1 MRDLN
6 TIATQC
12 YFVMKVIS
20 GSTLELDNIS
30 LIKFFIKMKRQL
42 TSILLF
48 SALLM
53 GGASTFVSCTDH
65 ESDAAYEVTGSIA
78 DQLNKQA
85 QNLQNQVDAIK
96 GILNG
101 GESGK
106 PLQEQVDDLKTN
118 LGQKETELKTLIEQK
133 NNATSTELKQ
143 LIDTKISN
151 VNKDIEGLKRDIA
164 TAKDDIERLKTQVGE
179 TEGKINAAK
188 QAAIEAA
195 KGYTDEK
202 VNAAIA
208 KAETELGQQVAEL
221 KTLIENCKTESKA
234 YTDEQIA
241 AMKEITNGLEQQQAE
256 YAKSIQQLFAL
267 HADVMDKLNQDS
279 ILLAQVQKGQTNLQT
294 AVSELNTKL
303 EAKVDT
309 ADFNAVKA
317 QVDKNKALS
326 EANEAAINSI
336 KAQMVDFVTKTELD
350 NKASE
355 LKTAFEAADTALK
368 EKIDAEVKKLN
379 EQLNKLFNTMINM
392 LTGIELQAT
401 ESPITGYENFS
412 FLGAEAHILGTYYGT
427 ATVPA
432 NLGDCTIN
440 KNQPLID
447 ETSGENAGVVYATL
461 NPSNVDF
468 TNCTLK
474 IVDSQGNE
482 APFTATVV
490 KSNRVLKYG
499 ISRAGKSNLY
509 AIKINLNKEN
519 LDAAKTWTSSDAA
532 ALKDVAK
539 NVLDKLRQPSTT
551 RLNIGDA
558 ATTIAKTFNN
568 RLTAYALQAE
578 QDYYDAN
585 NVKHTRTI
593 TSKLSLAAT
602 AIKPVSYNFLKDNAT
617 LKNLDLP
624 SFPTIQSKLNFN
636 DYKFN
641 WTPIAGMGTVKTSV
655 TLKGM
660 PDLDNIK
667 VTINGEVKAPEVN
680 VDKATIKFGQTTL
693 YGTVDENGKVT
704 VNLGDLEK
712 NTTADVKV
720 SIDNIKINPDDV
732 KVTLDTS
739 AKKDMTYDVEIPMDE
754 FNKIIDNI
762 NSQVGNMIGNVNGI
776 VDKVQNYAEIIDG
789 RYIAGI
795 NKFIQKF
802 ENLLRK
808 SNSLLQPAM
817 FYVTSNGSWNQLARE
832 KEGASYLKLQ
842 GGKASTVFVASSY
855 SGEIL
860 APAYKKYVHVTDAP
874 KGAHVT
880 GANLDKVIDGNLHK
894 IGFEAD
900 KEGTYEITYEAV
912 DYSGVK
918 AAKKKFYVKVVK

>member
-6 TIATQC
+6 TIAIQC

-78 DQLNKQA
+78 DQLKNHATEFQGYINTLNGNVTQLQKDLDKLKKETTDPTGAVQT
-85 QNLQNQVDAIK
+85 QISNLQTNI
-96 GILNG
+96 
-101 GESGK
+101 ST
-106 PLQEQVDDLKTN
+106 LKTK
-118 LGQKETELKTLIEQK
+118 LG
-133 NNATSTELKQ
+133 
-143 LIDTKISN
+143 
-151 VNKDIEGLKRDIA
+151 
-164 TAKDDIERLKTQVGE
+164 TAQTAIT
-179 TEGKINAAK
+179 AAQTTADK
-188 QAAIEAA
+188 ALAAAQQAA
-195 KGYTDEK
+195 T
-202 VNAAIA
+202 NA
-208 KAETELGQQVAEL
+208 
-221 KTLIENCKTESKA
+221 NA
-234 YTDEQIA
+234 YTDAEITKLKNELVAADADLAEQISAVRTLANSNKTAIDELTNKVSTNTQNIA
-241 AMKEITNGLEQQQAE
+241 ANGQRIDELATLLDNLETNCSQMITNLFNLYNDLDSRLALDEEALDLVKQG
-256 YAKSIQQLFAL
+256 QLT
-267 HADVMDKLNQDS
+267 LNE
-279 ILLAQVQKGQTNLQT
+279 
-294 AVSELNTKL
+294 AVESLNTKL
-303 EAKVDT
+303 DAKVDT
-309 ADFNAVKA
+309 ADFEAVKA
-317 QVDKNKALS
+317 QVEKNK
-326 EANEAAINSI
+326 EDIKGI
-336 KAQMVDFVTKTELD
+336 KANIDSIKTELAKKVSQED
-350 NKASE
+350 FDVLNGKVSDMDAAYKKADQE
-355 LKTAFEAADTALK
+355 LEARVQAQ
-368 EKIDAEVKKLN
+368 IDSINIKLN
-379 EQLNKLFNTMINM
+379 QLFDKMMNM

-412 FLGAEAHILGTYYGT
+412 FLGAEAHILGAYYGT
-427 ATVPA
+427 SAATA

-440 KNQPLID
+440 KNQLLID
-447 ETSGENAGVVYATL
+447 EKSGENAGVVYATL

-468 TNCTLK
+468 TGCTLK
-474 IVDSQGNE
+474 VVDSQGNE

-509 AIKINLNKEN
+509 AVKINLNKEN

-578 QDYYDAN
+578 QKYIDAN
-585 NVKHTRTI
+585 NVEQTRTI

-602 AIKPVSYNFLKDNAT
+602 AIKPISYNFLKDNAT

-817 FYVTSNGSWNQLARE
+817 FYVASNGNWNQLARE
-832 KEGASYLKLQ
+832 GVGASYLKLE
-842 GGKASTVFVASSY
+842 GGKASTIFVASSY
-855 SGEIL
+855 TGEIL
-860 APAYKKYVHVTDAP
+860 APAYKKYVHVTDTP
-874 KGAHVT
+874 KGAHVYGT
-880 GANLDKVIDGNLHK
+880 NLNKVIDGNLHK

-918 AAKKKFYVKVVK
+918 VAKKFYVKVVK

>member
-1 MRDLN
+1 
-6 TIATQC
+6 
-12 YFVMKVIS
+12 
-20 GSTLELDNIS
+20 
-30 LIKFFIKMKRQL
+30 MKRQL

-85 QNLQNQVDAIK
+85 ADLQTQINAIK

-106 PLQEQVDDLKTN
+106 PLQEQVNDLKTE
-118 LGQKETELKTLIEQK
+118 LGQKENDLKTLIDQK

-143 LIDTKISN
+143 IIDTKIN
-151 VNKDIEGLKRDIA
+151 GVNQDIEGLRRDIA
-164 TAKDDIERLKTQVGE
+164 TAQGDIDRLKTQVGE
-179 TEGKINAAK
+179 TEGKIAAAK

-221 KTLIENCKTESKA
+221 KTLIANCKTESKA

-241 AMKEITNGLEQQQAE
+241 AMKEITNSLEEQQAE

-279 ILLAQVQKGQTNLQT
+279 ILLAQVQKEQTDLKT
-294 AVSELNTKL
+294 AVSELNTQL
-303 EAKVDT
+303 DAKVDT

-317 QVDKNKALS
+317 QVVKNKALS
-326 EANEAAINSI
+326 EANEAAIDSI

-355 LKTAFEAADTALK
+355 LKTAFEAADTKLK

-379 EQLNKLFNTMINM
+379 EQLNELFNTMINM

-412 FLGAEAHILGTYYGT
+412 FLGAEAHILGAYYGST
-427 ATVPA
+427 ATPVKLGSEDVADA
-432 NLGDCTIN
+432 N
-440 KNQPLID
+440 QVLID

-468 TNCTLK
+468 TKCKLK
-474 IVDSQGNE
+474 VVDSQGNE

-499 ISRAGKSNLY
+499 ISRAGNSNLY

-519 LDAAKTWTSSDAA
+519 LEAAKTWTSSDAS

-578 QDYYDAN
+578 QEYTDAN
-585 NVKHTRTI
+585 GEVKTRTI
-593 TSKLSLAAT
+593 TSKMSLAAT
-602 AIKPVSYNFLKDNAT
+602 AIKPISYKFLKDNSK
-617 LKNLDLP
+617 LNNLDLP
-624 SFPTIQSKLNFN
+624 SFPTLQSKINFD

-641 WTPIAGMGTVKTSV
+641 WTPIDSMQSMKTSV
-655 TLKGM
+655 TLKNM
-660 PDLDNIK
+660 PNLNSIKIDGEIVVPQPTVDANVYLVGNQKITAEVKDNKVVLDLSKLQYKSDVTIGDIK
-667 VTINGEVKAPEVN
+667 VKTDSLKIVY
-680 VDKATIKFGQTTL
+680 DKEDQK
-693 YGTVDENGKVT
+693 
-704 VNLGDLEK
+704 
-712 NTTADVKV
+712 
-720 SIDNIKINPDDV
+720 
-732 KVTLDTS
+732 
-739 AKKDMTYDVEIPMDE
+739 YDVEIPMTE
-754 FNKIIDNI
+754 FNKIIANI
-762 NSQVGNMIGNVNGI
+762 NSQVGNMVGNVNNI
-776 VDKVQNYAEIIDG
+776 VDKVKNYADILDG
-789 RYIAGI
+789 QYIAGI

-855 SGEIL
+855 TGEIL
-860 APAYKKYVHVTDAP
+860 APAYKKYVHVKCLDGDGQA
-874 KGAHVT
+874 T
-880 GANLDKVIDGNLHK
+880 GTNLNKVIDGNIHK
-894 IGFEAD
+894 IGFEAN
-900 KEGTYEITYEAV
+900 KPGTYEITYEAV

-918 AAKKKFYVKVVK
+918 VAKKFYVKVVK

>member
-1 MRDLN
+1 
-6 TIATQC
+6 
-12 YFVMKVIS
+12 
-20 GSTLELDNIS
+20 
-30 LIKFFIKMKRQL
+30 MKRQL

-85 QNLQNQVDAIK
+85 QNLQNEINRID
-96 GILNG
+96 GILGTNG
-101 GESGK
+101 TGTPDPKSLQGQVNTLKSDLATKES
-106 PLQEQVDDLKTN
+106 
-118 LGQKETELKTLIEQK
+118 ELKGLIQQAE
-133 NNATSTELKQ
+133 NATGS
-143 LIDTKISN
+143 
-151 VNKDIEGLKRDIA
+151 
-164 TAKDDIERLKTQVGE
+164 LKTQLEAQIVNVKNDITRLEGRIATTEADIKALKIRMDDAETAIGE
-179 TEGKINAAK
+179 AK
-188 QAAIEAA
+188 QAAIDAETNA
-195 KGYTDEK
+195 KNYTDQQIATAIANATTNI
-202 VNAAIA
+202 NAALQGLESQIEACKTGCKTYTDTKFNECDA
-208 KAETELGQQVAEL
+208 KIEAKYTELKDICDGLDDQMAQYASMFSQL
-221 KTLIENCKTESKA
+221 
-234 YTDEQIA
+234 Y
-241 AMKEITNGLEQQQAE
+241 AMHSEIDA
-256 YAKSIQQLFAL
+256 
-267 HADVMDKLNQDS
+267 KLNQDS
-279 ILLAQVQKGQTNLQT
+279 ILLAGVQTEQTRLNV
-294 AVSELNTKL
+294 AVNELNTKL
-303 EAKVDT
+303 DAKVDT
-309 ADFNAVKA
+309 ANFNAVKA
-317 QVDKNKALS
+317 QVEANKALS
-326 EANEAAINSI
+326 EANKAEIDAI
-336 KAQMVDFVTKTELD
+336 KTKMVDFVSKTELD
-350 NKASE
+350 NKANQ
-355 LKTAFEAADTALK
+355 LEAAFKAADATLK
-368 EKIDAEVKKLN
+368 SEIQAEITKIN

-427 ATVPA
+427 SASLES
-432 NLGDCTIN
+432 LGDYTVR
-440 KNQPLID
+440 KNETLID

-482 APFTATVV
+482 APFTATAV

-499 ISRAGKSNLY
+499 ISRAGNSNLY

-519 LDAAKTWTSSDAA
+519 LEAAKTWTSSDAS

-558 ATTIAKTFNN
+558 ATTIARTFNN

-578 QDYYDAN
+578 QEYTDAN
-585 NVKHTRTI
+585 GEVKTRTI
-593 TSKLSLAAT
+593 TSKMSLAAT
-602 AIKPVSYNFLKDNAT
+602 AIKPISYNFLKDNAT
-617 LKNLDLP
+617 LNNLDLP
-624 SFPTIQSKLNFN
+624 SFPTIQFKINFN

-641 WTPIAGMGTVKTSV
+641 WTPIEGMGTVKTSV

-660 PDLDNIK
+660 PDLDKIK

-680 VDKATIKFGQTTL
+680 VEKATISFGQTTL
-693 YGTVDENGKVT
+693 HGTADKNGNVTVDLSE
-704 VNLGDLEK
+704 LQK

-720 SIDNIKINPDDV
+720 SIGDIKINPEDV

-762 NSQVGNMIGNVNGI
+762 NNQVGNMIGNVNGI
-776 VDKVQNYAEIIDG
+776 VDKVNNYVDIIDG
-789 RYIAGI
+789 KYIAGI
-795 NKFIQKF
+795 NNFIQKF
-802 ENLLRK
+802 ENLLRR

-817 FYVTSNGSWNQLARE
+817 FYVTNGGSWGQLARE
-832 KEGASYLKLQ
+832 GVGASYLKLQ

-855 SGEIL
+855 TGEIL
-860 APAYKKYVHVTDAP
+860 APAYKKYVHVTKAP
-874 KGAHVT
+874 EGAHVT
-880 GANLDKVIDGNLHK
+880 GVNLNKVINGNLHK

-918 AAKKKFYVKVVK
+918 VAKKFYVKVVK

>member
-1 MRDLN
+1 
-6 TIATQC
+6 
-12 YFVMKVIS
+12 
-20 GSTLELDNIS
+20 
-30 LIKFFIKMKRQL
+30 MKRQL

-85 QNLQNQVDAIK
+85 ADLQTQINAIK

-106 PLQEQVDDLKTN
+106 PLQQQVDDLKTD

-133 NNATSTELKQ
+133 NTATSTELKQ

-151 VNKDIEGLKRDIA
+151 VNADIEGLKRDIA
-164 TAKDDIERLKTQVGE
+164 TAKADIERLKTQVGE
-179 TEGKINAAK
+179 TEGKIAAAK

-202 VNAAIA
+202 VNAAVA
-208 KAETELGQQVAEL
+208 KAEADLSQAVAEL
-221 KTLIENCKTESKA
+221 KTLIDNCKTESKA

-241 AMKEITNGLEQQQAE
+241 AMKEITNGLEEQQAE

-279 ILLAQVQKGQTNLQT
+279 ILLAQVQNEQTDLKT

-303 EAKVDT
+303 DAKVDT

-326 EANEAAINSI
+326 EANKAAIDSI

-355 LKTAFEAADTALK
+355 LKNAFEAADTALK

-379 EQLNKLFNTMINM
+379 EQLNKLFDKMMSM

-427 ATVPA
+427 SASLET
-432 NLGDCTIN
+432 LGDYTVR
-440 KNQPLID
+440 KNETLID

-468 TNCTLK
+468 TGCTLK
-474 IVDSQGNE
+474 VVDSQGNE

-499 ISRAGKSNLY
+499 ISRAGNSNLY

-519 LDAAKTWTSSDAA
+519 LEAAKTWTSSDAA

-578 QDYYDAN
+578 QEYTDAN
-585 NVKHTRTI
+585 GEVKTRTI

-602 AIKPVSYNFLKDNAT
+602 AIKPISYNFLKDNAT

-624 SFPTIQSKLNFN
+624 SFPTLQSKINFN

-641 WTPIAGMGTVKTSV
+641 WTPIEGMGNMKTSV

-660 PDLDNIK
+660 PDLDSIK
-667 VTINGEVKAPEVN
+667 VSIDGEVKAPT
-680 VDKATIKFGQTTL
+680 VDVKNGTISFGQKTL
-693 YGTVDENGKVT
+693 TGELGKDGKVT
-704 VNLGDLEK
+704 FDLSKLEE
-712 NTTADVKV
+712 NTTAKVDVE
-720 SIDNIKINPDDV
+720 IGNIKIDPKDL

-739 AKKDMTYDVEIPMDE
+739 KTKDATYDVEIPMDE

-860 APAYKKYVHVTDAP
+860 APAYKKYVHVKCLDGDGKA
-874 KGAHVT
+874 T
-880 GANLDKVIDGNLHK
+880 GTNLNKVIDGNLHK
-894 IGFEAD
+894 IGFEAT
-900 KEGTYEITYEAV
+900 KPGTYEITYEAV

-918 AAKKKFYVKVVK
+918 VAKNFYVKVVK

>member
-1 MRDLN
+1 
-6 TIATQC
+6 
-12 YFVMKVIS
+12 
-20 GSTLELDNIS
+20 
-30 LIKFFIKMKRQL
+30 MKRQL

-85 QNLQNQVDAIK
+85 ADLQTQINAIK

-106 PLQEQVDDLKTN
+106 PLQQQVDDLKTD

-133 NNATSTELKQ
+133 NTATSTELKQ

-151 VNKDIEGLKRDIA
+151 VNADIEGLKRDIA
-164 TAKDDIERLKTQVGE
+164 TAKADIERLKTQVGE
-179 TEGKINAAK
+179 TEGKIAAAK

-202 VNAAIA
+202 VNAAVA
-208 KAETELGQQVAEL
+208 KAETDLSQAVAEL
-221 KTLIENCKTESKA
+221 KTLIDNCKTESKA

-241 AMKEITNGLEQQQAE
+241 AMKEITNGLEEQQAE

-279 ILLAQVQKGQTNLQT
+279 ILLAQVQNEQTDLKT

-303 EAKVDT
+303 DAKVDT

-326 EANEAAINSI
+326 EANKAAIDSI

-355 LKTAFEAADTALK
+355 LKNAFEAADTALK

-379 EQLNKLFNTMINM
+379 EQLNKLFDKMMSM

-427 ATVPA
+427 SASLET
-432 NLGDCTIN
+432 LGDYTVR
-440 KNQPLID
+440 KNETLID

-468 TNCTLK
+468 TGCTLK
-474 IVDSQGNE
+474 VVDSQGNE

-499 ISRAGKSNLY
+499 ISRAGNSNLY

-519 LDAAKTWTSSDAA
+519 LEAAKTWTSSDAA

-578 QDYYDAN
+578 QEYTDAN
-585 NVKHTRTI
+585 GEVKTRTI

-602 AIKPVSYNFLKDNAT
+602 AIKPISYNFLKDNAT

-624 SFPTIQSKLNFN
+624 SFPTLQSKINFN

-641 WTPIAGMGTVKTSV
+641 WTPIEGMGNMKTSV

-660 PDLDNIK
+660 PDLDSIK
-667 VTINGEVKAPEVN
+667 VSIDGEVKAPT
-680 VDKATIKFGQTTL
+680 VDVKNGTISFGQKTL
-693 YGTVDENGKVT
+693 TGELGKDGKVT
-704 VNLGDLEK
+704 FDLSKLEE
-712 NTTADVKV
+712 NTTAKVDVE
-720 SIDNIKINPDDV
+720 IGNIKIDPKDL

-739 AKKDMTYDVEIPMDE
+739 KTKDATYDVEIPMDE

-860 APAYKKYVHVTDAP
+860 APAYKKYVHVKCLDGDGKA
-874 KGAHVT
+874 T
-880 GANLDKVIDGNLHK
+880 GTNLNKVIDGNLHK
-894 IGFEAD
+894 IGFEAT
-900 KEGTYEITYEAV
+900 KPGTYEITYEAV

-918 AAKKKFYVKVVK
+918 VAKNFYVKVVK